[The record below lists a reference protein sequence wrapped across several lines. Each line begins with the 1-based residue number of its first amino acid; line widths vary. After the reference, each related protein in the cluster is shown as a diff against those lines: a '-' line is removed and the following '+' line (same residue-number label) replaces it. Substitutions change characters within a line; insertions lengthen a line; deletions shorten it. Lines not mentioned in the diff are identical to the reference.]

1 MSITLTFS
9 ILGQKIA
16 TVNLDL
22 TEHASPTPQPL
33 VDRGIK
39 KITKAWTKRMA
50 S

>member
-1 MSITLTFS
+1 MSLTLTFS

-16 TVNLDL
+16 TVKLDM
-22 TEHASPTPQPL
+22 TESAQSPPQL

-39 KITKAWTKRMA
+39 KLTKAWTNRMT